1 MKARILIVGGGVMGT
16 SIALNAARRTDPLTE
31 PVVLIERRELG
42 AGCSGRSGAILRQF
56 YASREVAGMA
66 RDSLR
71 AYSTFTARTGRAI
84 GFHRSGVLT
93 LGGPPGS
100 AAASGVEANVAMMQ
114 SIGIEARLVDAGE
127 MRRLVPG
134 IRVRDDERGAWEPE
148 SGFVDPMRVVEQFA
162 ALARTYGA
170 VTRPGVEATRL
181 VVEGGRVTAVETSE
195 DPIEAEQVVVVAGPW
210 SARLL
215 AAAGVELPLR
225 VVRPEQVFLQ
235 GPEGPEPLRSGE
247 PARPR
252 AEPDPL
258 ERLGVDATG
267 QLLEDDAPVP
277 HPVILDLEHG
287 YYARFDP
294 TRGQTRLGRTDHE
307 HDDVLDDPDALDER
321 VGTEMRAFSREALPR
336 RLPVYAD
343 LPDVD
348 AQAAW
353 YTLTPDSQ
361 ALIGPLPGVENLLVV
376 TGFSGHGFKLA
387 PSVGEG
393 VTQML
398 FGDPVSAFDP
408 DFFAPG
414 RFAGGVAEWG
424 GDFGL

>member
-16 SIALNAARRTDPLTE
+16 SIAMNAARRTDPLTD

-42 AGCSGRSGAILRQF
+42 AGSSGRSGAILRQC
-56 YASREVAGMA
+56 YSSRELAGMA

-84 GFHRSGVLT
+84 GFHRSGVVT

-100 AAASGVEANVAMMQ
+100 EGACSVAANVEMMQ
-114 SIGIEARLVDAGE
+114 SIGIDARLVDAGE
-127 MRRLVPG
+127 LRRLVPG
-134 IRVRDDERGAWEPE
+134 IRVGDEDRAAWEPDG
-148 SGFVDPMRVVEQFA
+148 GFVDPRKVVDQFA

-181 VVEGGRVTAVETSE
+181 VVEDGCVTGVETASGR
-195 DPIEAEQVVVVAGPW
+195 IEAEQVVLVAGPW

-215 AAAGVELPLR
+215 AAAGVELPVR
-225 VVRPEQVFLQ
+225 VVRPEQVFHQ
-235 GPEGPEPLRSGE
+235 GPERLEPPRTE
-247 PARPR
+247 PDARPR
-252 AEPDPL
+252 VEPDPL

-267 QLLEDDAPVP
+267 QIVEDDTPVP

-294 TRGQTRLGRTDHE
+294 TRGQTRLGRTDHA

-321 VGTEMRAFSREALPR
+321 VTDAMRAFSREALPR
-336 RLPVYAD
+336 RMPAYAD

-361 ALIGPLPGVENLLVV
+361 ALIGPLPGLENLLLV

-393 VTQML
+393 VAQML

-414 RFAGGVAEWG
+414 RFAGGSVEWG